1 MGMPLR
7 PADYLVSPRRR
18 TIDSP
23 IGKLVLIADDGGL
36 SHVLFRTHG
45 LHDLG
50 LSAAAVPE
58 VQDDPVLHATAT
70 QLDEYFAG
78 DRTEFE
84 LPLHIDGNA
93 FEVDV
98 WKAMTTI
105 PYGETISY
113 GEQAERAGHAGAFQA
128 VGATNGRNPIPII
141 VPCHRVIGADGS
153 LVGFGGG
160 LAMKRQLLDLE
171 AGVQTLF

>member
-7 PADYLVSPRRR
+7 PADYVVSPRRR
-18 TIDSP
+18 TVDSP
-23 IGKLVLIADDGGL
+23 IGRLILIADEGGL
-36 SHVLFRTHG
+36 THILFRTHG
-45 LHDLG
+45 LGDLG
-50 LSAAAVPE
+50 LTASLVPE
-58 VQDDPVLHATAT
+58 VDDDPVLNAVAD
-70 QLDEYFAG
+70 QLAEYFDG
-78 DRTEFE
+78 DRSDFDV
-84 LPLHIDGNA
+84 PLHIEGND
-93 FEVDV
+93 FEVEV
-98 WKAMTTI
+98 WLAMTTI

-141 VPCHRVIGADGS
+141 IPCHRVIGSDGS

-171 AGVQTLF
+171 SGVQRLF

>member
-23 IGKLVLIADDGGL
+23 IGRLILIADDGGL
-36 SHVLFRTHG
+36 THVLFRNHG
-45 LHDLG
+45 LRDLG
-50 LSAAAVPE
+50 LRSDDVPE
-58 VQDDPVLHATAT
+58 VTNDPVLDATAK
-70 QLDEYFAG
+70 QLAEYF
-78 DRTEFE
+78 DSERTEFD
-84 LPLHIDGNA
+84 LPLHIEGND
-93 FEVDV
+93 FDVDV
-98 WKAMTTI
+98 WLAMRSI

-113 GEQAERAGHAGAFQA
+113 GEQSEIAGHPGAFQA
-128 VGATNGRNPIPII
+128 VGAANGRNPIPII

-153 LVGFGGG
+153 LTGFGGG

-171 AGVQTLF
+171 GGVQTLF

>member
-18 TIDSP
+18 TVGSP
-23 IGKLVLIADDGGL
+23 IGRLILIADDGGL
-36 SHVLFRTHG
+36 THVLFHTHEV
-45 LHDLG
+45 HDLG
-50 LSAAAVPE
+50 LKLDEVPE
-58 VQDDPVLHATAT
+58 VDNDPVLNAAAD
-70 QLDEYFAG
+70 QLDEYFDG
-78 DRTEFE
+78 QRSDFDV
-84 LPLHIDGNA
+84 PLHIEGNE

-98 WKAMTTI
+98 WRAMLTI

-128 VGATNGRNPIPII
+128 VGATNGRNPIAII
-141 VPCHRVIGADGS
+141 VPCHRVIGSDGS

-171 AGVQTLF
+171 AGVQRLF